1 MYRGEGDREGGATT
15 RGLALVPALVP
26 GFNGECSNWVGLGG
40 AGGRPNGPRETV
52 MGEIAGVGF
61 AVREGLV
68 NCAGEIGMGAGPA
81 GGEIAGVIVNAS
93 VGGAGRACRAGKVG
107 SAGGT
112 VRAG

>member
-15 RGLALVPALVP
+15 RGLALVPAC
-26 GFNGECSNWVGLGG
+26 NCECLNWVGLGG
-40 AGGRPNGPRETV
+40 AGGKPTGPRETG
-52 MGEIAGVGF
+52 MATGWEIAGVGF
-61 AVREGLV
+61 AVQEGLV

-81 GGEIAGVIVNAS
+81 GGEIAGVIVNAR